1 MYLGQWYVGPSPP
14 VCKLILVEL
23 GGWGSPPEALPPEAL
38 PSPIQQPQGLP
49 CRGRGGPRVGLHL
62 GGLLGGGQ
70 ACGSGPRLLL
80 SCQELPGLTGS
91 HRDRKVMPFEKHKLR
106 VPVVA

>member
-1 MYLGQWYVGPSPP
+1 MSAPPLQFVSQSQWS
-14 VCKLILVEL
+14 
-23 GGWGSPPEALPPEAL
+23 GGAGALPPEAL
-38 PSPIQQPQGLP
+38 LSPIQQPQGLP

-62 GGLLGGGQ
+62 GGLPGGGQ
-70 ACGSGPRLLL
+70 ACGSGTCLLL